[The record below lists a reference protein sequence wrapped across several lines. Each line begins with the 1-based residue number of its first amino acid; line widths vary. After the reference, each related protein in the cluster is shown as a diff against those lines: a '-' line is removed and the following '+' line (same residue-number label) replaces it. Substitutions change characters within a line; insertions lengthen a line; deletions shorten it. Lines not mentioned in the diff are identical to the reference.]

1 MAKKKRLTKAER
13 REARLRK
20 GKQWLI
26 IYLEGTFFVRELSEN
41 VNSTSLSDKKQKVV
55 KE

>member
-1 MAKKKRLTKAER
+1 MAKKKKRTKAER
-13 REARLRK
+13 KEARLRK